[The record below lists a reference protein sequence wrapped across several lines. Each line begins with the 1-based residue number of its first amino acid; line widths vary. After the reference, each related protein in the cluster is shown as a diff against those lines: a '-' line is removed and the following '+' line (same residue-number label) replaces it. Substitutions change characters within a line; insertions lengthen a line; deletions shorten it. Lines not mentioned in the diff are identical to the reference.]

1 MHSILFT
8 KSISIFFILAC
19 KWCLLKIYNGDHK
32 YRGIFQPDRIKNKNK
47 FWAGQ
52 NMLILP
58 L

>member
-1 MHSILFT
+1 MTFIFEQ

-19 KWCLLKIYNGDHK
+19 KWSQLKIYNGDHNFS
-32 YRGIFQPDRIKNKNK
+32 GIFQPDRIKNKNK

-52 NMLILP
+52 NMIILP